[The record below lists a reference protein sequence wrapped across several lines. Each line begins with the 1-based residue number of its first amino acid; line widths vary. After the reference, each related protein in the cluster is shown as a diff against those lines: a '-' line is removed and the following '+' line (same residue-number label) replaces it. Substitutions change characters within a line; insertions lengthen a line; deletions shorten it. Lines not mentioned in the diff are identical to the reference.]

1 MRNILRVL
9 RGDLRR
15 MTASVV
21 AIVTLM
27 GLCII
32 PCLYAWFNIFSNWAP
47 YDTDATGRIRVAVAN
62 SDAGAEVLGLRVNV
76 GDKIIEA
83 LQSNDS
89 IGWVFPDSADEALEG
104 VWASDYYA
112 ALIIPEDFTQNTLSF
127 LGGSLENPKLLY
139 YENEKKNAIAP
150 KITGKAKTAVQEQ
163 VNAAFVETITTY
175 VSDAASVLTASGYDP
190 QTVLRSVSAQTGQ
203 LNNRLEDVNQVLR
216 AASGLTGAAE
226 SLIGLSG
233 TLVGDA
239 NAVTQAGQSALNTA
253 GETVSDADTASG
265 QTAAALQ
272 SLITQFNVDLEDLS
286 DTLTVAFGD
295 LNRYND
301 FVTNDLSAR
310 AALAAAYRDNA
321 QTAANDLDTLGL
333 TALSKD
339 FSDLATRYG
348 RIYDRLS
355 RLETVSADGWD
366 SIRSEQQEILSEIAE
381 AQTVVTT
388 LGSAGTEALESK
400 LQTALTAAQTA
411 VNEASASLSGMGGSF
426 QQLGA
431 VLVRYSAALDALQ
444 GGLVGTAQAV
454 SGLQDQLTAVSALLE
469 RLSESELLGRLTGIL
484 SDDAE
489 TIASYLASPV
499 QMNTEVIYEVREY
512 GSAMAPFYTV
522 LAQWVG
528 ALLAAVL
535 LKVRIKR
542 PEQYPDLRLWQ
553 SFFGRYG
560 LFLFVGLAQGLIVS
574 LGDLIYVG
582 IQCLHPVCFVLAACL
597 NGICFTMI
605 NYALVFSLESIGQ
618 ALGVIVLVVQVAGAG
633 GTYPVEVLPKMFQ
646 KLYPAMP
653 FRYAMDAMRECV
665 AGMYGYSY
673 AKCMGALALFT
684 LGAVAFGI
692 ALYWPAK
699 WLNRLI
705 NESKARSEIM
715 L

>member
-112 ALIIPEDFTQNTLSF
+112 ALIIPEDFTQNALSF

-163 VNAAFVETITTY
+163 VNAAFVETIATY

-190 QTVLRSVSAQTGQ
+190 QTVLRSVSAQTAQ
-203 LNNRLEDVNQVLR
+203 LNDRLEDVSHVLR

-239 NAVTQAGQSALNTA
+239 NAVTQAGQSVLNTA
-253 GETVSDADTASG
+253 GETVSDADSASG
-265 QTAAALQ
+265 QTAAALR

-333 TALSKD
+333 TALSKG
-339 FSDLATRYG
+339 FSDLAARYG
-348 RIYDRLS
+348 RIFDRLS
-355 RLETVSADGWD
+355 RLETVSEGGWD
-366 SIRSEQQEILSEIAE
+366 SIRSEQQEILSEVAE

-388 LGSAGTEALESK
+388 LGSAGTDALESK

-431 VLVRYSAALDALQ
+431 VLVSYSAALDALQ
-444 GGLVGTAQAV
+444 GGLVGTAQTV
-454 SGLQDQLTAVSALLE
+454 SGLQDRLNTVSALLE

-582 IQCLHPVCFVLAACL
+582 IQCLHPVRFVLAACL
-597 NGICFTMI
+597 NGVCFTMI
-605 NYALVFSLESIGQ
+605 NYALVFALENIGQ

-633 GTYPVEVLPKMFQ
+633 GTYPVEVLPRVFQ

-665 AGMYGYSY
+665 AGMYGCSY

-684 LGAVAFGI
+684 LGAVAFGL

>member
-1 MRNILRVL
+1 MRTIVKIMRK
-9 RGDLRR
+9 DLQR

-32 PCLYAWFNIFSNWAP
+32 PCLYAWFNIFSNWSP
-47 YDTDATGRIRVAVAN
+47 YESAATGRIRVAVVN
-62 SDAGAEVLGLRVNV
+62 SDQGAEILGLQINV
-76 GDKIIEA
+76 GDKILEA

-89 IGWVFPDSADEALEG
+89 IGWVFPNAADEALEG

-112 ALIIPEDFTQNTLSF
+112 ALIIPEDFTQNALSF

-163 VNAAFVETITTY
+163 VNAAFVETIATY

-190 QTVLRSVSAQTGQ
+190 QTVLRSVSAQTAQ
-203 LNNRLEDVNQVLR
+203 LNDRLEDVSHVLR

-239 NAVTQAGQSALNTA
+239 NAVTQAGQSVLNAA

-265 QTAAALQ
+265 QTAAALR
-272 SLITQFNVDLEDLS
+272 SLIAQFDGDLEDLA
-286 DTLTVAFGD
+286 DTLTIAFGD

-321 QTAANDLDTLGL
+321 QTAANDLETLGL
-333 TALSKD
+333 TVLSKG
-339 FSDLATRYG
+339 FSDLAARYA

-355 RLETVSADGWD
+355 RLETVSEDGWD
-366 SIRSEQQEILSEIAE
+366 GVRSEQQAILSEITE

-388 LGSAGTEALESK
+388 LGSAGTDALESK

-431 VLVRYSAALDALQ
+431 VLVSYNAALNALQ
-444 GGLVGTAQAV
+444 DGLVGTAQTV
-454 SGLQDQLTAVSALLE
+454 SGLQDRLNTVSALLE

-582 IQCLHPVCFVLAACL
+582 IQCLHPVRFVLAACL
-597 NGICFTMI
+597 NGVCFTMI
-605 NYALVFSLESIGQ
+605 NYALVFALENIGQ

-633 GTYPVEVLPKMFQ
+633 GTYPVEVLPRVFQ

-653 FRYAMDAMRECV
+653 FRYAMDTMRECV
-665 AGMYGYSY
+665 AGMYGCSY

-684 LGAVAFGI
+684 LGAVAFGL

>member
-89 IGWVFPDSADEALEG
+89 IGWVFPDAADEALEG
-104 VWASDYYA
+104 VWASEYYA

-163 VNAAFVETITTY
+163 VNATFVETIATY

-190 QTVLRSVSAQTGQ
+190 QTVLRSVSAQTEQ

-226 SLIGLSG
+226 SLIGISG
-233 TLVGDA
+233 TLVSNA
-239 NAVTQAGQSALNTA
+239 NAVTQAGQSVLNAA

-272 SLITQFNVDLEDLS
+272 SLITQFNVDLGDLS
-286 DTLTVAFGD
+286 DTLTIAFGD

-333 TALSKD
+333 TALSKG
-339 FSDLATRYG
+339 FSDLAARYG

-355 RLETVSADGWD
+355 RLETVSEGGWD
-366 SIRSEQQEILSEIAE
+366 SVRSEQQVILSEIAE

-431 VLVRYSAALDALQ
+431 VLVSYNAALNALQ
-444 GGLVGTAQAV
+444 DGLVGTAQTV
-454 SGLQDQLTAVSALLE
+454 SGLQDRLNTVSALLE

-542 PEQYPDLRLWQ
+542 PEQYPGLRLWQ

-574 LGDLIYVG
+574 LGDLVYVG
-582 IQCLHPVCFVLAACL
+582 VQCLHPVRFVLAACL
-597 NGICFTMI
+597 NGVCFTMI
-605 NYALVFSLESIGQ
+605 NYALVFALENIGQ

-633 GTYPVEVLPKMFQ
+633 GTYPVEVLPRVFQ

-653 FRYAMDAMRECV
+653 FRYSMDAMRECV
-665 AGMYGYSY
+665 AGMYGRSY

-684 LGAVAFGI
+684 LGAIAFGL

>member
-89 IGWVFPDSADEALEG
+89 IGWVFPDAADEALEG
-104 VWASDYYA
+104 VWASEYYA

-163 VNAAFVETITTY
+163 VNATFVETIATY

-190 QTVLRSVSAQTGQ
+190 QTVLRSVSAQTEQ

-239 NAVTQAGQSALNTA
+239 NAVTQAGQSVLNAA

-272 SLITQFNVDLEDLS
+272 SLITQFNVDLGDLS
-286 DTLTVAFGD
+286 DTLTIAFGD

-333 TALSKD
+333 TVLSKG
-339 FSDLATRYG
+339 FSDLAARYG

-388 LGSAGTEALESK
+388 LGSAGTDALESK

-454 SGLQDQLTAVSALLE
+454 SGLQDQLTAVSTLLE

-582 IQCLHPVCFVLAACL
+582 IQCLHPVRFVLAACL

-653 FRYAMDAMRECV
+653 FRYSMDAMRECV
-665 AGMYGYSY
+665 AGMYGRSY

>member
-1 MRNILRVL
+1 MRTIVKIMRK
-9 RGDLRR
+9 DLQR

-32 PCLYAWFNIFSNWAP
+32 PCLYAWFNIFSNWSP
-47 YDTDATGRIRVAVAN
+47 YESAATGRIRVAVVN
-62 SDAGAEVLGLRVNV
+62 SDQGAEILGLQINV
-76 GDKIIEA
+76 GDKILEA

-89 IGWVFPDSADEALEG
+89 IGWEFPDSAETALEG
-104 VWASDYYA
+104 VRASDYYA
-112 ALIIPEDFTQNTLSF
+112 ALIVPENFTRNALSF
-127 LGGSLENPKLLY
+127 LGGSLQNPKLQY

-163 VNAAFVETITTY
+163 VNAAFVETIATY
-175 VSDAASVLTASGYDP
+175 VSEATTVLSASGHDPQTMLRTLSTQTRQLGDRLSDAGGVLTAASDL
-190 QTVLRSVSAQTGQ
+190 TSAADQ
-203 LNNRLEDVNQVLR
+203 
-216 AASGLTGAAE
+216 
-226 SLIGLSG
+226 LIGLSE
-233 TLVGDA
+233 TLVGD
-239 NAVTQAGQSALNTA
+239 VSQITRAGGNTIDAA
-253 GETVSDADTASG
+253 GEAVSDADSAAG
-265 QTAAALQ
+265 ETAAALRRL
-272 SLITQFNVDLEDLS
+272 SAEFDADLQDLS
-286 DTLTVAFGD
+286 GVLTAAFAD
-295 LNRYND
+295 VDHYND
-301 FVTNDLSAR
+301 FVASDLASRLQLIAARRDSAST
-310 AALAAAYRDNA
+310 AAA
-321 QTAANDLDTLGL
+321 DLNTLGL
-333 TALSKD
+333 TVLSD
-339 FSDLATRYG
+339 GFTRLAQRYG
-348 RIYDRLS
+348 KLYDRLA
-355 RLETVSADGWD
+355 RLEAVTEDGWAGVQAG
-366 SIRSEQQEILSEIAE
+366 QQAILDEISE
-381 AQTVVTT
+381 AQKTVADI
-388 LGSAGTEALESK
+388 SNAGTAALESK
-400 LQTALTAAQTA
+400 LQSAIGAAQRA
-411 VNEASASLSGMGGSF
+411 VSAAGASLSGMGGGF
-426 QQLGA
+426 QSLGG
-431 VLVRYSAALDALQ
+431 LLSQYSAALDTLQ
-444 GGLVGTAQAV
+444 GGLTDTAQAV
-454 SGLQDQLTAVSALLE
+454 ADLQEQLAVVSGLLE
-469 RLSESELLGRLTGIL
+469 RLSDSELLGRLTGVL
-484 SDDAE
+484 SDDAGL
-489 TIASYLASPV
+489 IAEYLASPV
-499 QMNTEVIYEVREY
+499 RMNTQVLYEVREY

-528 ALLAAVL
+528 ALLTAVL
-535 LKVRIKR
+535 LKVRIR
-542 PEQYPDLRLWQ
+542 NPEQYPGMRPWQ

-582 IQCLHPVCFVLAACL
+582 IQCLHPVRFVLAACL

-684 LGAVAFGI
+684 LGAVAFGL

>member
-150 KITGKAKTAVQEQ
+150 KITGTAKTAVQEQ
-163 VNAAFVETITTY
+163 VNATFVETIATY

-265 QTAAALQ
+265 QTAAALR

-286 DTLTVAFGD
+286 DTLTIAFGD

-321 QTAANDLDTLGL
+321 QTAANDLETLGL
-333 TALSKD
+333 TVLSKG
-339 FSDLATRYG
+339 FSDLAARYA

-355 RLETVSADGWD
+355 RLETVSEDGWD
-366 SIRSEQQEILSEIAE
+366 GVRSEQQAILSEITE

-388 LGSAGTEALESK
+388 LGSVGTDALESK
-400 LQTALTAAQTA
+400 LQTALTAAQNA

-426 QQLGA
+426 QQLGT
-431 VLVRYSAALDALQ
+431 VLASYSAALDALQ

-454 SGLQDQLTAVSALLE
+454 SGLQDRLNTVSALLE

-582 IQCLHPVCFVLAACL
+582 IQCLHPVRFVLAACL
-597 NGICFTMI
+597 NGVCFTMI
-605 NYALVFSLESIGQ
+605 NYALVFALENIGQ

-633 GTYPVEVLPKMFQ
+633 GTYPVEVLPRVFQ

-665 AGMYGYSY
+665 AGMYGCSY

-684 LGAVAFGI
+684 LGAVAFGL

>member
-89 IGWVFPDSADEALEG
+89 IGWVFPDTADEALEG
-104 VWASDYYA
+104 VWASEYYA

-163 VNAAFVETITTY
+163 VNATFVETIATY

-190 QTVLRSVSAQTGQ
+190 QTVLRSVSAQTEQ

-226 SLIGLSG
+226 SLIGISG
-233 TLVGDA
+233 TLVSNA
-239 NAVTQAGQSALNTA
+239 NAVAQAGQSVLNAA
-253 GETVSDADTASG
+253 GETVSGADTASG
-265 QTAAALQ
+265 QTAAALR

-286 DTLTVAFGD
+286 DTLTIAFGD

-333 TALSKD
+333 TALSKG
-339 FSDLATRYG
+339 FSDLAARYG

-355 RLETVSADGWD
+355 RLETVSEGGWD
-366 SIRSEQQEILSEIAE
+366 SVRSEQQVILSEIAE

-431 VLVRYSAALDALQ
+431 VLVSYNAALNALQ
-444 GGLVGTAQAV
+444 DGLVGTAQTV
-454 SGLQDQLTAVSALLE
+454 SGLQDRLNTVSALLE

-484 SDDAE
+484 SDD
-489 TIASYLASPV
+489 
-499 QMNTEVIYEVREY
+499 
-512 GSAMAPFYTV
+512 
-522 LAQWVG
+522 
-528 ALLAAVL
+528 
-535 LKVRIKR
+535 
-542 PEQYPDLRLWQ
+542 
-553 SFFGRYG
+553 
-560 LFLFVGLAQGLIVS
+560 
-574 LGDLIYVG
+574 
-582 IQCLHPVCFVLAACL
+582 
-597 NGICFTMI
+597 
-605 NYALVFSLESIGQ
+605 
-618 ALGVIVLVVQVAGAG
+618 
-633 GTYPVEVLPKMFQ
+633 
-646 KLYPAMP
+646 
-653 FRYAMDAMRECV
+653 
-665 AGMYGYSY
+665 
-673 AKCMGALALFT
+673 
-684 LGAVAFGI
+684 
-692 ALYWPAK
+692 
-699 WLNRLI
+699 
-705 NESKARSEIM
+705 
-715 L
+715 

>member
-1 MRNILRVL
+1 
-9 RGDLRR
+9 
-15 MTASVV
+15 
-21 AIVTLM
+21 
-27 GLCII
+27 
-32 PCLYAWFNIFSNWAP
+32 CLYAWFNIFSNWAP

-89 IGWVFPDSADEALEG
+89 IGWVFPNAADEALEG

-112 ALIIPEDFTQNTLSF
+112 ALIIPQDFTQNDLSF

-163 VNAAFVETITTY
+163 VNAAFVETIATY

-190 QTVLRSVSAQTGQ
+190 QTVLRSVSAQTAQ
-203 LNNRLEDVNQVLR
+203 LNDRLEDVSHVLR

-239 NAVTQAGQSALNTA
+239 NAVTQAGQSVLNAA

-265 QTAAALQ
+265 QTAAALR
-272 SLITQFNVDLEDLS
+272 SLIAQFDGDLEDLA
-286 DTLTVAFGD
+286 DTLTIAFGD

-321 QTAANDLDTLGL
+321 QTAANDLETLGL
-333 TALSKD
+333 TVLSKG
-339 FSDLATRYG
+339 FSDLAARYA

-355 RLETVSADGWD
+355 RLETVSEDGWD
-366 SIRSEQQEILSEIAE
+366 GVRSEQQAILSEITE

-388 LGSAGTEALESK
+388 LGSVGTDALESK
-400 LQTALTAAQTA
+400 LQTALTAAQNA

-426 QQLGA
+426 QQLGT
-431 VLVRYSAALDALQ
+431 VLASYSAALDALQ

-454 SGLQDQLTAVSALLE
+454 SGLQDRLNTVSALLE

-582 IQCLHPVCFVLAACL
+582 IQCLHPVRFVLAACL
-597 NGICFTMI
+597 NGVCFTMI
-605 NYALVFSLESIGQ
+605 NYALVFALENIGQ

-633 GTYPVEVLPKMFQ
+633 GTYPVEVLPRVFQ

-665 AGMYGYSY
+665 AGMYGCSY

-684 LGAVAFGI
+684 LGAVAFGL

>member
-1 MRNILRVL
+1 MRTIVKIMRK
-9 RGDLRR
+9 DLQR

-32 PCLYAWFNIFSNWAP
+32 PCLYAWFNIFSNWSP
-47 YDTDATGRIRVAVAN
+47 YESAATGRIRVAVVN
-62 SDAGAEVLGLRVNV
+62 SDQGAEILGLQINV
-76 GDKIIEA
+76 GDKILEA

-89 IGWVFPDSADEALEG
+89 IGWEFPDSAETALEG
-104 VWASDYYA
+104 VRASDYYA
-112 ALIIPEDFTQNTLSF
+112 ALIVPENFTRNALSF
-127 LGGSLENPKLLY
+127 LGGSLQNPKLQY

-163 VNAAFVETITTY
+163 VNAAFVETIATY
-175 VSDAASVLTASGYDP
+175 VSEATTVLSASGHDPQTMLRTLSTQTRQLGDRLSDAGGVLTAASDL
-190 QTVLRSVSAQTGQ
+190 TSAADQ
-203 LNNRLEDVNQVLR
+203 
-216 AASGLTGAAE
+216 
-226 SLIGLSG
+226 LIGLSE
-233 TLVGDA
+233 TLVGD
-239 NAVTQAGQSALNTA
+239 VSQITRAGGNTIGAAGVRRLSA
-253 GETVSDADTASG
+253 EFDADLQDLSG
-265 QTAAALQ
+265 VLTAAFAD
-272 SLITQFNVDLEDLS
+272 VDH
-286 DTLTVAFGD
+286 
-295 LNRYND
+295 YND
-301 FVTNDLSAR
+301 FVASDLASRLQLIAARRDSASTAA
-310 AALAAAYRDNA
+310 AALN
-321 QTAANDLDTLGL
+321 TLGL
-333 TALSKD
+333 TVLSD
-339 FSDLATRYG
+339 GFTRLAQRYG
-348 RIYDRLS
+348 KLYDRLA
-355 RLETVSADGWD
+355 RLEAVTEDGWAGVQAG
-366 SIRSEQQEILSEIAE
+366 QQAILDEISE
-381 AQTVVTT
+381 AQKTVADI
-388 LGSAGTEALESK
+388 SNAGTAALESK
-400 LQTALTAAQTA
+400 LQSAIGAAQRA
-411 VNEASASLSGMGGSF
+411 VSAAGASLSGMGGGF
-426 QQLGA
+426 QSLGG
-431 VLVRYSAALDALQ
+431 LLSQYSAALDTLQ
-444 GGLVGTAQAV
+444 GGLTDTAQAV
-454 SGLQDQLTAVSALLE
+454 ADLQEQLAVVSGLLE
-469 RLSESELLGRLTGIL
+469 RLSDSELLGRLTGVL
-484 SDDAE
+484 SDDAGL
-489 TIASYLASPV
+489 IAEYLASPV
-499 QMNTEVIYEVREY
+499 RMNTQVLYEVREY

-528 ALLAAVL
+528 ALLTAVL
-535 LKVRIKR
+535 LKVRIR
-542 PEQYPDLRLWQ
+542 NPEQYPGMRPWQ

-582 IQCLHPVCFVLAACL
+582 IQCLHPVRFVLAACL

-684 LGAVAFGI
+684 LGAVAFGL

>member
-89 IGWVFPDSADEALEG
+89 IGWVFPDAADEALEG
-104 VWASDYYA
+104 VWASEYYA

-163 VNAAFVETITTY
+163 VNATFVETIATY

-190 QTVLRSVSAQTGQ
+190 QTVLRSVSAQTEQ

-239 NAVTQAGQSALNTA
+239 NAVTQAGQSVLNAA

-272 SLITQFNVDLEDLS
+272 SLITQFNVDLGDLS
-286 DTLTVAFGD
+286 DTLTIAFGD

-333 TALSKD
+333 TVLSKG
-339 FSDLATRYG
+339 FSDLAARYG

-355 RLETVSADGWD
+355 RLENVSADGWD

-388 LGSAGTEALESK
+388 LGSAGTDALESK

-431 VLVRYSAALDALQ
+431 VLVSYSAALDALQ

-454 SGLQDQLTAVSALLE
+454 SGLQDQLTAVSTLLE

-582 IQCLHPVCFVLAACL
+582 IQCLHPVRFVLAACL

-684 LGAVAFGI
+684 LGAVAFGL

>member
-163 VNAAFVETITTY
+163 VNATFVETIATY

-190 QTVLRSVSAQTGQ
+190 QTVLRSVSAQTAQ
-203 LNNRLEDVNQVLR
+203 LNDRLEDVSHVLR

-310 AALAAAYRDNA
+310 AALTAAYRDNA

-333 TALSKD
+333 TVLSNG
-339 FSDLATRYG
+339 FSDLAARYG

-388 LGSAGTEALESK
+388 LGSAGTDALESK

-454 SGLQDQLTAVSALLE
+454 SDLQDQLTAVSALLE

-582 IQCLHPVCFVLAACL
+582 IQCLHPVRFVLAACL